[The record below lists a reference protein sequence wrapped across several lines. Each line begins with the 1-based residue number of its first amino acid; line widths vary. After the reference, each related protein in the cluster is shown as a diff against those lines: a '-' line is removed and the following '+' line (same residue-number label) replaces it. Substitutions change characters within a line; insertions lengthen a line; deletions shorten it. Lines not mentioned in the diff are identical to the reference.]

1 MKLQGVP
8 VDEEQTVSDPDLLA
22 EIMEIRESVEEATD
36 SQALKQIQTEVLGK
50 MKRWSESF
58 ASAFESQETE
68 GALNAIRRMTYY
80 KRANEEIVKR
90 L

>member
-50 MKRWSESF
+50 MKQWSESF
-58 ASAFESQETE
+58 ANAFKSQETE
-68 GALNAIRRMTYY
+68 EALNAIRRMTYY
-80 KRANEEIVKR
+80 KRSNEEIVKR